1 MKRTILQIF
10 ICIIITGCTSY
21 HPETITV
28 YYLHGFVDTNIS
40 VKCSEMRELAISGR
54 KSDLVRFDTISI
66 AHTDFLKLREYIHN
80 SKVAPG
86 SVKQKA
92 GIDSRIVAVY
102 DTLAVSF
109 ETTYVEYGANSR
121 NEIVYTNNDIIYLLK
136 SLSGY
141 YNYFD
146 KEDLLMFFPEIKEF
160 GIPKAYKRIKAPIMD
175 NVCVESRN
183 PLRSRVVL
191 VDSI

>member
-1 MKRTILQIF
+1 MNF
-10 ICIIITGCTSY
+10 MGCTSY
-21 HPETITV
+21 NPETITV
-28 YYLHGFVDTNIS
+28 YYLHGFVDTSIS
-40 VKCSEMRELAISGR
+40 KKCSEMRKQAISGR

-66 AHTDFLKLREYIHN
+66 AHTDFIKLREYIYN
-80 SKVAPG
+80 SNVVPK
-86 SVKQKA
+86 SVRKRTD
-92 GIDSRIVAVY
+92 IDSRIVAVY

-109 ETTYVEYGANSR
+109 ETTYHEYGANSR
-121 NEIVYTNNDIIYLLK
+121 NEIVYTNNEIIYLLK

-160 GIPKAYKRIKAPIMD
+160 GLPKTYKRIKKPIID
-175 NVCVESRN
+175 NMCVESRN
-183 PLRSRVVL
+183 TLRSRVVL